1 MSRML
6 SPVLERTLTDWL
18 GLADL
23 PERDPVR
30 YQALCQSVAE
40 LSRLFT
46 TARAERQRSY
56 LDEASLRAGYL
67 AYFLPVNLAKVHVG

>member
-1 MSRML
+1 MSRLL
-6 SPVLERTLTDWL
+6 SSALQQTLTEWL
-18 GLADL
+18 GLEGL

-46 TARAERQRSY
+46 KDRAE
-56 LDEASLRAGYL
+56 
-67 AYFLPVNLAKVHVG
+67 